1 IGHNRIALIPKD
13 VVLFGFG
20 RIGRLVARLLVSQT
34 GKGEQLRLRAIVLR
48 NCSGGDLSKRADL
61 LRYDSVHGPFA
72 GTIVEDPDRTAIIT
86 NGQTVKRLE
95 APSPEEVDYVQYGI
109 SDALVIDKTVAF
121 REHAGLSRQLQ
132 AKGVGD
138 VLLTAPAKGGIPNI
152 VTGIND
158 GTYGGSGGNIFSAAS
173 CTT

>member
-1 IGHNRIALIPKD
+1 C
-13 VVLFGFG
+13 

-72 GTIVEDPDRTAIIT
+72 GTIVEDSDRNALII
-86 NGQTVKRLE
+86 NGQTVKMIE
-95 APSPEEVDYVQYGI
+95 APPPEEVNYVQYGS
-109 SDALVIDKTVAF
+109 SDGLVIDNKGAF
-121 REHAGLSRQLQ
+121 RDHAGLGRHLQ

-152 VTGIND
+152 VTGIN
-158 GTYGGSGGNIFSAAS
+158 
-173 CTT
+173 